1 MALPGRITGLL
12 EATETRRALAAVASG
27 ALHLAILLAAVFF
40 GGRQDGLGSS
50 DQPAMQMVLVEAPEV
65 DRSEGVE
72 LAPLE
77 PTLTSALLAEHLD
90 VIEPAPALPPA
101 EELNTEAPGGQ
112 PEPHQD
118 IPSETPAAI
127 VADTVQPAT
136 TLQAS
141 AEEQAALPEKLARLV
156 GEMAGAPETQLEWEE
171 NGKQYS
177 AKLVW
182 ERAKDGTAL
191 EHVVAQISAADH
203 GKVMSTR
210 IMLKRLAFSQ
220 FTQVVD
226 RWDPMVQL
234 HDDLIVGR
242 FHSNSQFNVMH
253 DSRVGPKFLGKV
265 TTAARSFEMYASGRR
280 RQSEIFPGGVETRA
294 SRIDL
299 PDALQPFQSAPDDE
313 NSRIHQLTDDTR
325 IRFFP
330 DGSYM
335 WRTNGA
341 TGAGYLNSPSEHPV
355 YFIATK
361 GSTLY
366 VQGTVGG
373 KILIYSPTKIVIED
387 DLRYAHDPRKE
398 PDSRDYLGLV
408 SDKYVEVAPPGV
420 TGPGDLEVHAA
431 IFAGRRFVVRDIDH
445 SRSATLRI
453 FGSLSAG
460 SLSASEPRYATE
472 IEYDRRFEQQRP
484 PGFPFTSRFEAEQ
497 WDGQWVER
505 AASPERIAEETF

>member
-1 MALPGRITGLL
+1 MALPGLL
-12 EATETRRALAAVASG
+12 ESTNTRRALAAVVSA
-27 ALHLAILLAAVFF
+27 ALHLVIFLAAAVF
-40 GGRQDGLGSS
+40 GGRQQGLGSS
-50 DQPAMQMVLVEAPEV
+50 DQPALQMVLIEAPDV
-65 DRSEGVE
+65 DRSDGAE

-77 PTLTSALLAEHLD
+77 PNLTSALLSEQLAL
-90 VIEPAPALPPA
+90 EPAPPLPPA
-101 EELNTEAPGGQ
+101 EEINDEAPGGQ
-112 PEPHQD
+112 PAPPD
-118 IPSETPAAI
+118 VPAETPAAI
-127 VADTVQPAT
+127 VTESAQPAA

-141 AEEQAALPEKLARLV
+141 AEEQSSLPEKLARLV
-156 GEMAGAPETQLEWEE
+156 GELTGSPKTEVEWEE
-171 NGKQYS
+171 HGKLYS

-191 EHVVAQISAADH
+191 EHVMAQISASDH
-203 GKVMSTR
+203 GKLMSTS

-234 HDDLIVGR
+234 HDDVIVGR
-242 FHSNSQFNVMH
+242 FHSNTQFNVMH

-299 PDALQPFQSAPDDE
+299 PEALQPFAWAPHDE
-313 NSRIHQLTDDTR
+313 NARIHQLSDDTR

-341 TGAGYLNSPSEHPV
+341 TGAGYLNSPTEHPV
-355 YFIATK
+355 YFIATT
-361 GSTLY
+361 GTTLY
-366 VQGTVGG
+366 VQGIVAGN
-373 KILIYSPTKIVIED
+373 ILVYSPTRIVIED
-387 DLRYAHDPRKE
+387 DLTYAEDPRKV
-398 PDSRDYLGLV
+398 PASRDYLGLV
-408 SDKYVEVAPPGV
+408 SDRYIEIASPSV

-453 FGSLSAG
+453 YGSVSAG

-472 IEYDRRFEQQRP
+472 IEYDQRFERRRP
-484 PGFPFTSRFEAEQ
+484 PGFPFTSRYEAAQ
-497 WDGQWVER
+497 WDGQWVE
-505 AASPERIAEETF
+505 SPERIVDDTF

>member
-1 MALPGRITGLL
+1 MALAGLL
-12 EATETRRALAAVASG
+12 EATNTRRTLAAVVSAV
-27 ALHLAILLAAVFF
+27 LHLGVFLAAVVF
-40 GGRQDGLGSS
+40 GGRQDGIGST
-50 DQPAMQMVLVEAPEV
+50 DQPASQLVLVEAPDV
-65 DRSEGVE
+65 DRSDGVE

-77 PTLTSALLAEHLD
+77 AVLASALLAEQLHL
-90 VIEPAPALPPA
+90 EPAPPLPPSI
-101 EELNTEAPGGQ
+101 EINSEPPGGQ
-112 PEPHQD
+112 PAPAD
-118 IPSETPAAI
+118 IPAETPAAAVI
-127 VADTVQPAT
+127 ETVQPAAT
-136 TLQAS
+136 VLAS
-141 AEEQAALPEKLARLV
+141 AEERSSLPEKLARLV
-156 GEMAGAPETQLEWEE
+156 GELAGTPETQLEWQE

-191 EHVVAQISAADH
+191 EHVIAQISAADH
-203 GKVMSTR
+203 GRMMSTR

-234 HDDLIVGR
+234 HDDVIVGR

-265 TTAARSFEMYASGRR
+265 TTAARSYEMHASGRR
-280 RQSEIFPGGVETRA
+280 RQSEIFPGGVETRT

-299 PDALQPFQSAPDDE
+299 PEALQPFAWAPHDE
-313 NSRIHQLTDDTR
+313 NARIHQLADDTR

-335 WRTNGA
+335 WRTNGS

-355 YFIATK
+355 YFIATL
-361 GSTLY
+361 GTTLH
-366 VQGTVGG
+366 VQGTVAGN
-373 KILIYSPTKIVIED
+373 ILIYSPTKIIIED
-387 DLRYAHDPRKE
+387 DITYAHDPRQL

-408 SDKYVEVAPPGV
+408 SDKYVEVAPPSA
-420 TGPGDLEVHAA
+420 TGPGDLQVHAA

-453 FGSLSAG
+453 YGSLSAG

-472 IEYDRRFEQQRP
+472 IEYDRRFERRRP
-484 PGFPFTSRFEAEQ
+484 PGFPFTSRYEAEQ
-497 WDGQWVER
+497 WDGQWVE
-505 AASPERIAEETF
+505 APERIAEETF

>member
-27 ALHLAILLAAVFF
+27 AVHLTILLAALFF

-50 DQPAMQMVLVEAPEV
+50 DQLAMQMVLIEAPDV

-77 PTLTSALLAEHLD
+77 PTFSSAQLAELLD
-90 VIEPAPALPPA
+90 LIEPAPALPPA
-101 EELNTEAPGGQ
+101 ERVNTEPAGGQ
-112 PEPHQD
+112 PEPLD
-118 IPSETPAAI
+118 IPAETPAAI
-127 VADTVQPAT
+127 IVDSVAPAP

-141 AEEQAALPEKLARLV
+141 AEERAALPGKLARLV

-171 NGKQYS
+171 NGKRYS

-191 EHVVAQISAADH
+191 EHVVAQVSAADR
-203 GKVMSTR
+203 GKVLSTR

-220 FTQVVD
+220 FTQMVD
-226 RWDPMVQL
+226 NWDRLVQL
-234 HDDLIVGR
+234 HDDVIVGR
-242 FHSNSQFNVMH
+242 FHSNSQFNVLH

-265 TTAARSFEMYASGRR
+265 TTAARSFEMFASGRR
-280 RQSEIFPGGVETRA
+280 RQSEIFPGGVETRT

-299 PDALQPFQSAPDDE
+299 PEALQPFAWAPDDE
-313 NSRIHQLTDDTR
+313 PSRVHELTDDTR

-341 TGAGYLNSPSEHPV
+341 TGPGYLNSPSDQPV
-355 YFIATK
+355 YFIGTR

-366 VQGTVGG
+366 VQGTLRG
-373 KILIYSPTKIVIED
+373 KILVYSPTKIVIED
-387 DLRYAHDPRKE
+387 DIRYAHDPRQE

-408 SDKYVEVAPPGV
+408 SDKYIEIAPPGV

-445 SRSATLRI
+445 WRSATLRI
-453 FGSLSAG
+453 YGSLSAG

-472 IEYDRRFEQQRP
+472 IEYDQRFEQRRP
-484 PGFPFTSRFEAEQ
+484 PGFPLTHRFEAEQ

-505 AASPERIAEETF
+505 ASESPERIVEETF

>member
-1 MALPGRITGLL
+1 MALPGLL
-12 EATETRRALAAVASG
+12 DASNTRRALAAVASG
-27 ALHLAILLAAVFF
+27 ALHLAIFLAAVVF
-40 GGRQDGLGSS
+40 GGRQDGIGSS
-50 DQPAMQMVLVEAPEV
+50 EQPAMKMVLIEAPDV
-65 DRSEGVE
+65 DRSDGAE

-77 PTLTSALLAEHLD
+77 PELSTAFLSEQSSL
-90 VIEPAPALPPA
+90 EPAPPPLPLT
-101 EELNTEAPGGQ
+101 EELNSEPPGGQ
-112 PEPHQD
+112 PSPAD
-118 IPSETPAAI
+118 VPAETPAAI
-127 VADTVQPAT
+127 VAETIQAAAT
-136 TLQAS
+136 TLAS

-156 GEMAGAPETQLEWEE
+156 GELAGTPETQLEWAE
-171 NGKQYS
+171 NGKLYS

-191 EHVVAQISAADH
+191 EHVIAQISAADH

-234 HDDLIVGR
+234 HDDVIVGR
-242 FHSNSQFNVMH
+242 FHSNTQFNVMH
-253 DSRVGPKFLGKV
+253 DSRIGPKFLGKV
-265 TTAARSFEMYASGRR
+265 TTAARTFEMYASGRR

-299 PDALQPFQSAPDDE
+299 PEALQPFAWAPHDE
-313 NSRIHQLTDDTR
+313 NARIHELKDDTR

-335 WRTNGA
+335 WRTNGSA
-341 TGAGYLNSPSEHPV
+341 GAGYLNAPSEHPV
-355 YFIATK
+355 YFIA
-361 GSTLY
+361 STGTTLH
-366 VQGTVGG
+366 VQGTVAGN
-373 KILIYSPTKIVIED
+373 ILIYSPTKIVIED
-387 DLRYAHDPRKE
+387 DITYAHDPRQI

-408 SDKYVEVAPPGV
+408 SDKYVEIAPPGT
-420 TGPGDLEVHAA
+420 TGPGDLQVHAA

-453 FGSLSAG
+453 YGSLSAG

-472 IEYDRRFEQQRP
+472 IEYDQRFERQRP
-484 PGFPFTSRFEAEQ
+484 PGFPFTSRYEAAQ
-497 WDGQWVER
+497 WDGQWVQ
-505 AASPERIAEETF
+505 SPERIADETF

>member
-1 MALPGRITGLL
+1 MALPGLL
-12 EATETRRALAAVASG
+12 EATNTRRALAGVASA
-27 ALHLAILLAAVFF
+27 ALHLGIFLAAVVF
-40 GGRQDGLGSS
+40 GGRQDGIGSS
-50 DQPAMQMVLVEAPEV
+50 DQPAMQLVMIEAPDV
-65 DRSEGVE
+65 DRSDGAE

-77 PTLTSALLAEHLD
+77 PALTSALLDQQLD
-90 VIEPAPALPPA
+90 LEPAPPLPPA
-101 EELNTEAPGGQ
+101 EQISNEPPGGQ
-112 PEPHQD
+112 PEPAD
-118 IPSETPAAI
+118 LPAETPAAI
-127 VADTVQPAT
+127 TAETIQQAAT
-136 TLQAS
+136 MLAS

-156 GEMAGAPETQLEWEE
+156 GEMAGSPETQLQWQE

-203 GKVMSTR
+203 GKLMSTR

-234 HDDLIVGR
+234 HDDVIVGR

-265 TTAARSFEMYASGRR
+265 TTAARSYEMHASGRR

-299 PDALQPFQSAPDDE
+299 PEALQPFAWAPHDE
-313 NSRIHQLTDDTR
+313 NARIHQLSDDTR

-335 WRTNGA
+335 WRTNGVS
-341 TGAGYLNSPSEHPV
+341 GAGYLNAPSEHPV
-355 YFIATK
+355 YFIATT
-361 GSTLY
+361 GTTLF
-366 VQGTVGG
+366 VQGTVAGN
-373 KILIYSPTKIVIED
+373 ILIYSPTKIVIED
-387 DLRYAHDPRKE
+387 DIVYAQDPRQVA
-398 PDSRDYLGLV
+398 DSRDYLGLV
-408 SDKYVEVAPPGV
+408 SDKYIEVAPPGV
-420 TGPGDLEVHAA
+420 TGPGDLRVHAA

-453 FGSLSAG
+453 YGSLSAG

-472 IEYDRRFEQQRP
+472 IEYDERFERQRP
-484 PGFPFTSRFEAEQ
+484 PGFPFTSRYEAAQ
-497 WDGQWVER
+497 WDGQWVE
-505 AASPERIAEETF
+505 SPERIADETF

>member
-1 MALPGRITGLL
+1 MALPGLL
-12 EATETRRALAAVASG
+12 EARNTRRALAAVGSA
-27 ALHLAILLAAVFF
+27 ALHLGIFLAAVVF
-40 GGRQDGLGSS
+40 GGRQDGIGSS
-50 DQPAMQMVLVEAPEV
+50 DQPASQLVLIEAPDV

-77 PTLTSALLAEHLD
+77 PTMATAMLTDSLNL
-90 VIEPAPALPPA
+90 EPAPPLPPA
-101 EELNTEAPGGQ
+101 EEIDSEPPGGQ
-112 PEPHQD
+112 PAPAD
-118 IPSETPAAI
+118 IPAETPAAI
-127 VADTVQPAT
+127 IAETVQPAAT
-136 TLQAS
+136 VLAS
-141 AEEQAALPEKLARLV
+141 AEEQASLPNKLARLV
-156 GEMAGAPETQLEWEE
+156 GELTGQPETQVEWQE

-191 EHVVAQISAADH
+191 EHVIAQISAADH

-234 HDDLIVGR
+234 HDDVIVGR

-265 TTAARSFEMYASGRR
+265 TTAARTFEMYASGRR

-299 PDALQPFQSAPDDE
+299 PEALQPFAWAPHDE
-313 NSRIHQLTDDTR
+313 DARIHQLADDTR
-325 IRFFP
+325 IRLFP

-335 WRTNGA
+335 WRTNG
-341 TGAGYLNSPSEHPV
+341 TPGAGYLNAPSEHPV
-355 YFIATK
+355 YFIG
-361 GSTLY
+361 GSGATLY
-366 VQGTVGG
+366 VQGTVAGN
-373 KILIYSPTKIVIED
+373 ILIYSPTKIVIED
-387 DLRYAHDPRKE
+387 DLIYAHDPRQV

-408 SDKYVEVAPPGV
+408 SDKYVEVASPGV
-420 TGPGDLEVHAA
+420 TGPGDLQVHAA

-445 SRSATLRI
+445 PRSATLRI
-453 FGSLSAG
+453 YGSLSAG

-472 IEYDRRFEQQRP
+472 IEYDARFERQRP
-484 PGFPFTSRFEAEQ
+484 PGFPFTSRYEAAQ
-497 WDGQWVER
+497 WDGQWVE
-505 AASPERIAEETF
+505 SPERIADETF